1 MKDSILDQ
9 ILLPLIAKLNEWVR
23 KIRMVRE
30 QQRGSPA
37 TVYRCTA
44 IHKNWMYVETGIKTK
59 AHF

>member
-1 MKDSILDQ
+1 MDQ

-44 IHKNWMYVETGIKTK
+44 SHKNWMYVETGIKTK
-59 AHF
+59 VHF